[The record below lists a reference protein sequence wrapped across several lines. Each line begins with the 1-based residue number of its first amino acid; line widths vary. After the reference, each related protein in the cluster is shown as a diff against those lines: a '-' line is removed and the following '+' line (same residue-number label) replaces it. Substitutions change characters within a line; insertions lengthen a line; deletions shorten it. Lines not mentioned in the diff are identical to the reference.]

1 MLMNKLQSEKRYLMN
16 VPAYIQDIMLSVWTI
31 R

>member
-1 MLMNKLQSEKRYLMN
+1 MLMNKRQSEKVSN
-16 VPAYIQDIMLSVWTI
+16 EISGYIQDIMLSVWTI